1 MFPAAAQMPA
11 SLAARHQQFRI
22 VPDFL
27 EMAAMGAAPHRAIV
41 APADILP
48 VSPGA
53 VFPAVQER
61 RIKTAQA
68 EEMRG
73 GNPKSPPG
81 EKRSDA
87 HDHQKP
93 GSQTPGFLPDGGIR
107 QGPGQAHPEPEIAA
121 GLPENHQHP
130 HGPAETRDQV
140 LPKIQELSPPFLV
153 GANFMFAL
161 HAWANPGFAPT
172 SPPAWRE
179 SSGAGRSGG

>member
-1 MFPAAAQMPA
+1 MFPAAAQMPT
-11 SLAARHQQFRI
+11 SLAARHQQLGI

-41 APADILP
+41 APANILP

-81 EKRSDA
+81 EERSDA
-87 HDHQKP
+87 HDHQEP
-93 GSQTPGFLPDGGIR
+93 GSQAPGFLPDGGIR
-107 QGPGQAHPEPEIAA
+107 QGPGQAHPEPEIAP

-130 HGPAETRDQV
+130 HRPAETRNQV
-140 LPKIQELSPPFLV
+140 LPIIQELSPPF
-153 GANFMFAL
+153 FF
-161 HAWANPGFAPT
+161 P
-172 SPPAWRE
+172 
-179 SSGAGRSGG
+179 SSMARIFRRRAFRRIKPVASACW